1 VPAQESEYKTP
12 ANLVLRFYKRYR
24 ANNIEEVSLWFFLFE
39 GGGAVS
45 KNLPF

>member
-12 ANLVLRFYKRYR
+12 ANLVLRFYKRYK
-24 ANNIEEVSLWFFLFE
+24 ATNIEEVSLFFLFE
-39 GGGAVS
+39 GGGVVA